1 MQLSEII
8 PESHILLNISAKSKH
23 EVFSALV
30 QPLANDFDTG
40 SLLSALIQ
48 REELGSTGVGWG
60 VAVPHVRLDEVETPV
75 VVFGHLDKPIDFAAI
90 DDEPCDIFFL
100 VLAPSRKEE
109 QDKYLQIM
117 ARISRLMRDKDVREK
132 MSQATEPA
140 QVLDIIRSQET

>member
-8 PESHILLNISAKSKH
+8 PESHVLLNLSARSKH
-23 EVFSALV
+23 DVFVALV
-30 QPLANDFDTG
+30 KPLVSDFDSE
-40 SLLSALIQ
+40 SLLTAMVK

-75 VVFGHLDKPIDFAAI
+75 VVFAHLNKPIDFAAI

-117 ARISRLMRDKDVREK
+117 ARISRLMRDKDVRDSLIK
-132 MSQATEPA
+132 ANGPA
-140 QVLDIIRSQET
+140 QVLEIIRSH